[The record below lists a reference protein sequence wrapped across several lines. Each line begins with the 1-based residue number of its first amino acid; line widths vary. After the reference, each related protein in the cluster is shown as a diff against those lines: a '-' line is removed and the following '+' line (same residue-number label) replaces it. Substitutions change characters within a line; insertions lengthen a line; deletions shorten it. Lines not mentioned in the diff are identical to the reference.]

1 MIRKIKYISLLCSSL
16 FVMACTDI
24 LDKDPIAIFDAGSYF
39 QTEEDATQAINAAYR
54 SLPFS
59 NKNDNFYWAFS
70 AITSDEAITAGDGS
84 RAGLTEL
91 DALNYTPRTEEFNA
105 FWKLQYNGI
114 TQCNVV
120 LDNIDNID
128 IQAAKKDRIKGEA
141 LFLRAYYYFLLT
153 QVFGDVPFMTSVLS
167 PDELKIPKTSKTA
180 IYEKIVADCE
190 TAASFL
196 PVTYPATETGRVS
209 KGAALGLAAKIALY
223 QKNYQEVVRLVT
235 AIKGLNVYALVA
247 DYEDNF
253 RKNTQN
259 NSESVWEIQ
268 HNNLE
273 SDLGNFLNQW
283 LASRK
288 IIGYGFGEITQEY
301 VNLFETGDPR
311 LKFTVAMNND
321 PYFGVVF
328 KNSFASTKYGPRKYL
343 QADAEVTQKGDGDIN
358 YTFIRYAEV
367 LLWEA
372 EALNELGSTAAA
384 AIPLDMVRAR
394 ARAQSSIPTV
404 LPAIT
409 TTDQATMRNAIRNER
424 AVELGYEGHR
434 FFDLV
439 RWGIAAEVLEDFI
452 VGKHEVFPI
461 PQTEIDLNPQLLQN
475 PGY

>member
-1 MIRKIKYISLLCSSL
+1 MIKIFNHISLSL
-16 FVMACTDI
+16 LIFLALGCTDI

-39 QTEEDATQAINAAYR
+39 QTEDDAVQAINAAYK

-59 NKNDNFYWAFS
+59 NSNDNFYWAFS
-70 AITSDEAITAGDGS
+70 AITSDEAIAAGDGS
-84 RAGLTEL
+84 RPGLTEL
-91 DALNYTPRTEEFNA
+91 DTHNYTPRTQEFNT

-120 LDNIDNID
+120 LDHIESIE
-128 IQAAKKDRIKGEA
+128 IPAAKKDRIKGEA

-153 QVFGDVPFMTSVLS
+153 QVYGDVTFMTTVLA
-167 PDELKIPKTSKTA
+167 PDELKIPKTNKAT
-180 IYEKIVADCE
+180 IYEKIALDCE
-190 TAASFL
+190 TAASYL
-196 PVTYPATETGRVS
+196 PVVYPATETGRVT

-223 QKNYQEVVRLVT
+223 QKKYQEVVRLV
-235 AIKGLNVYALVA
+235 AEIRSLNVYALVA

-268 HNNLE
+268 HNNFE
-273 SDLGNFLNQW
+273 ADLGNFLNQW

-288 IIGYGFGEITQEY
+288 ITGYGFGEITQKY
-301 VNLFETGDPR
+301 VDLFEKGDPR

-328 KNSFASTKYGPRKYL
+328 KNSFSSTKYGPRKYL

-372 EALNELGSTAAA
+372 EALNELGSTPEA
-384 AIPLDMVRAR
+384 AIPLEIVRAR
-394 ARAQSSIPTV
+394 ARAQSLVPEV
-404 LPAIT
+404 LPMII
-409 TTDQATMRNAIRNER
+409 TTDQITMRKAIQHER

-439 RWGIAAEVLEDFI
+439 RWGIASEVLQDFI
-452 VGKHEVFPI
+452 IGKHEVFPI

-475 PGY
+475 QGY